1 MAPTDFP
8 ALVKAWRGGDEPAS
22 AVPALL
28 ATLRRAL
35 GAATASAWRD
45 TDTDPH
51 APRWHEPPGAPAPA
65 GNAPALDVPLRA
77 DGEVVGRL
85 RVVAVSGAS
94 PFDDDARE
102 LAAFAADLLAQGLAR
117 DRLRQRA
124 ARLGEVGDMQRAILD
139 GADYAVI
146 ATDTQGVITSFNAA
160 ASRMLGYAPQEV
172 IGRHSPAIFHDPEE
186 VERRAAELSTQ
197 LAAPVPPGFEVFV
210 CRARRGEA
218 DEREWTYVRKDGS
231 RLPVRLSVTAVR
243 GGDGA
248 INGFMGIAADLSER
262 QLARE
267 NLRDSEARYH
277 SLFEG
282 TGDSIFL
289 MRGEQFVDCNP
300 ATLKM
305 FGCTREQIIG
315 QPPYRYSPEFQ
326 PDGRRSD
333 EKAVEKITAA
343 FGGTTQNFEW
353 LHCKYD
359 GTPFDAEVTLNV
371 VEIRGEPHLLATVRD
386 HSERKR
392 AEAELAL
399 SRRTL
404 LARNESLRLI
414 NQLSTRLHGSLEI
427 DKILAITVEALR
439 SLSPTPHV
447 AICLHEDGQ
456 PLRVA
461 ASRGFAAAALAE
473 GEANVA
479 ARGLHELALARKRL
493 LVSANFAGH
502 DALPAD
508 ARAALA
514 RAGAQ
519 SGVVSPLL
527 YRDIPLGSIVLLFE
541 QARVFGEIELDS
553 FTAIGNTVALAL
565 ASARHVDGLEYLAH
579 HDSLTGLPNRMFLHR
594 EFAAALAGADPT
606 RPGAVLMLLDLDRF
620 KEINDT
626 LGHHVGDKLLQ
637 QIGPR
642 LKSALRGETGAILCR
657 LGGDE
662 FALLVPGASTALRAQ
677 AIASEVLSALRQPY
691 LIEGMQLLIDASV
704 GIAFYPTDG
713 GDSHAL
719 LRSADVAMYEA
730 KRKGGGHALYDRSLD
745 QYTPERLSMIADLDG
760 AIRERQLVL
769 HYQPKLDL
777 RDGRHCGFEALVR
790 WDHPRLG
797 LLEPDSFL
805 PLAELGE
812 TIHPLTDLVL
822 DLALAQLR
830 RWHDEGLSCSIAVNL
845 SARNL
850 IDDRCEAT
858 LRELLVKYRVEPSSL
873 ELEITETALM
883 HDPDQAAERLD
894 RIAALGV
901 RIAIDD
907 YGTGY
912 SSLGYLHRLPIHAL
926 KIDRLFVRNLA
937 GNEHD
942 AIIVRSTVAL
952 AHSLGLE
959 VVAEG
964 VEDARTRELLQ
975 GMGCDQIQGYY
986 LSRPLPPEQLG
997 RFLHE
1002 TVH

>member
-1 MAPTDFP
+1 MSDSDYP
-8 ALVKAWRGGDEPAS
+8 ALVRAWRGGDDA
-22 AVPALL
+22 AIAAPALL
-28 ATLRRAL
+28 AELRRAL
-35 GAATASAWRD
+35 GAASATVRGAGAD
-45 TDTDPH
+45 AGSPL
-51 APRWHEPPGAPAPA
+51 WHDPPGAPPAP
-65 GNAPALDVPLRA
+65 PTFELPLQA
-77 DGEVVGRL
+77 DGEMLGRL
-85 RVVAVSGAS
+85 QVGAAART
-94 PFDDDARE
+94 DAGSRA
-102 LAAFAADLLAQGLAR
+102 LAEFAASLLAQGLAR
-117 DRLRQRA
+117 ERLRQRN
-124 ARLGEVGDMQRAILD
+124 ARLGEIGEMQQAILD

-146 ATDTQGVITSFNAA
+146 ATDTAGLVTSFNAA
-160 ASRMLGYAPQEV
+160 ASRMLGYAPGEV
-172 IGRHSPAIFHDPEE
+172 IGRHTPAIFHDPDEIG
-186 VERRAAELSTQ
+186 RRAAELTTE
-197 LAAPVPPGFEVFV
+197 LGTPVPPGFEVFV
-210 CRARRGEA
+210 CHARRGEA

-231 RLPVRLSVTAVR
+231 RLPVRLSITAVR
-243 GGDGA
+243 DADGA
-248 INGFMGIAADLSER
+248 LTGFMGIAADLTER

-267 NLRDSEARYH
+267 SLRDSEARYH
-277 SLFEG
+277 TLFEG

-300 ATLKM
+300 ATLRM

-315 QPPYRYSPEFQ
+315 QPPYRFSPERQ

-343 FGGTTQNFEW
+343 FGGTTQVFEW

-427 DKILAITVEALR
+427 DKILAITREALR
-439 SLSPTPHV
+439 SLTPTPHV
-447 AICLHEDGQ
+447 AICLHEDDQ

-461 ASRGFAAAALAE
+461 TSEGFAVDALPV
-473 GEANVA
+473 GEAGVA
-479 ARGLHELALARKRL
+479 AQGLHALALARRRL

-502 DALPAD
+502 DALPAE

-527 YRDIPLGSIVLLFE
+527 YRDIPLGSIMLLFE

-594 EFAAALAGADPT
+594 EFSAALAASDPA

-642 LKSALRGETGAILCR
+642 LKSGIGGEPGIVCR

-662 FALLVPGASTALRAQ
+662 FALLLTGVSTPLRAQ
-677 AIASEVLSALRQPY
+677 AVAGEVLAALRAPY
-691 LIEGMQLLIDASV
+691 LIEGMQLLIDASI
-704 GIAFYPTDG
+704 GIAFYPADG

-719 LRSADVAMYEA
+719 LRSSDVAMYEA

-745 QYTPERLSMIADLDG
+745 QNTPERLAMIADLDT
-760 AIRERQLVL
+760 AIRERQLLL

-777 RDGRHCGFEALVR
+777 HDGTHCGFEALVR
-790 WDHPRLG
+790 WEHPRLG

-812 TIHPLTDLVL
+812 SIHPLTDLVL
-822 DLALAQLR
+822 DLALEQLR
-830 RWHDEGLSCSIAVNL
+830 RWHDTGLKCSVSINL

-850 IDDRCEAT
+850 IDDRCLQT
-858 LRELLVKYRVEPSSL
+858 LRDLLARHGVDPSFV

-901 RIAIDD
+901 RISIDD

-926 KIDRLFVRNLA
+926 KIDRLFVRNMA

-952 AHSLGLE
+952 AHSLGLQ

-964 VEDARTRELLQ
+964 VEDLRTREMLQ

-997 RFLHE
+997 RFLG

>member
-1 MAPTDFP
+1 MAATDYS
-8 ALVKAWRGGDEPAS
+8 ALLRAWRSGDDPAT

-28 ATLRRAL
+28 AALRRAL
-35 GAATASAWRD
+35 GAAAANAWRAQ
-45 TDTDPH
+45 DTDPD
-51 APRWHEPPGAPAPA
+51 APRWRDPPGAVARA
-65 GNAPALDVPLRA
+65 DGASIDVELRA
-77 DGEVVGRL
+77 DGDTLGRL
-85 RVVAVSGAS
+85 RVDPAPGAAAW
-94 PFDDDARE
+94 DEDARA
-102 LAAFAADLLAQGLAR
+102 LAAAAADLLAQGFAR
-117 DRLRQRA
+117 ERLRQRC
-124 ARLGEVGDMQRAILD
+124 ARLGEMAHLQQSILD
-139 GADYAVI
+139 GADYGVI
-146 ATDTQGVITSFNAA
+146 ATDPNGLVTAFNAA
-160 ASRMLGYAPQEV
+160 ASRLLGYAPDEV
-172 IGRHSPAIFHDPEE
+172 ISRHSAALFHDPEE
-186 VERRAAELSTQ
+186 VAQRAADLSRERGSDV
-197 LAAPVPPGFEVFV
+197 APGFEAVV
-210 CRARRGEA
+210 CRARGGGA
-218 DEREWTYVRKDGS
+218 DEREWTWVRKDGA
-231 RLPVRLSVTAVR
+231 RVPVRLSVTAMR
-243 GGDGA
+243 AADGA
-248 INGFMGIAADLSER
+248 LTGFMGIAADLTGEK
-262 QLARE
+262 LARE
-267 NLRDSEARYH
+267 SLRDSEARYH

-282 TGDSIFL
+282 TGDSIFV

-343 FGGTTQNFEW
+343 FGGTTQVFEW

-427 DKILAITVEALR
+427 DRILATTLEALR
-439 SLSPTPHV
+439 SLTPTPHV
-447 AICLHEDGQ
+447 AICLHEDGK

-461 ASRGFAAAALAE
+461 ASAGFAAATLPV
-473 GEANVA
+473 GEAGVA
-479 ARGLHELALARKRL
+479 AHGLHALALARRRL

-502 DALPAD
+502 DALPAE

-527 YRDIPLGSIVLLFE
+527 YRDIPLGSVILLFE
-541 QARVFGEIELDS
+541 QPRVFGEIELDS

-565 ASARHVDGLEYLAH
+565 ASARHVDGLDYLAH

-594 EFAAALAGADPT
+594 EFATALAGADPS
-606 RPGAVLMLLDLDRF
+606 RPGALLMLLDLDRF

-642 LKSALRGETGAILCR
+642 LKSALGGENDAVLCR

-662 FALLVPGASTALRAQ
+662 FALLVPGATSPLRAQ
-677 AIASEVLSALRQPY
+677 AIANELLLALRQPY
-691 LIEGMQLLIDASV
+691 LIEGMQLLIDASI
-704 GIAFYPTDG
+704 GIAFYPSDG

-719 LRSADVAMYEA
+719 LRSADVAMYDA

-745 QYTPERLSMIADLDG
+745 QYTPERLSLVAELDA
-760 AIRERQLVL
+760 AIRARQLIL
-769 HYQPKLDL
+769 HYQPKQDL
-777 RDGRHCGFEALVR
+777 RDGANCGFEALVR
-790 WDHPRLG
+790 WEHPRLG
-797 LLEPDSFL
+797 LLQPEAFL
-805 PLAELGE
+805 PMAELGE

-830 RWHDEGLSCSIAVNL
+830 RWHDTGVRCTVAVNL

-850 IDDRCEAT
+850 IDDRCVGT
-858 LRELLVKYRVEPSSL
+858 LRTLIDKHGVDPAFL

-883 HDPDQAAERLD
+883 LDPDQAAARLD

-907 YGTGY
+907 YGTGW

-926 KIDRLFVRNLA
+926 KIDRLFVRNMA

-952 AHSLGLE
+952 AHSLGLQ

-964 VEDARTRELLQ
+964 VEDARTRELLR
-975 GMGCDQIQGYY
+975 GMGCDQIQGYF

-997 RFLHE
+997 RFLGS
-1002 TVH
+1002 VH

>member
-1 MAPTDFP
+1 
-8 ALVKAWRGGDEPAS
+8 
-22 AVPALL
+22 
-28 ATLRRAL
+28 
-35 GAATASAWRD
+35 
-45 TDTDPH
+45 
-51 APRWHEPPGAPAPA
+51 
-65 GNAPALDVPLRA
+65 
-77 DGEVVGRL
+77 
-85 RVVAVSGAS
+85 
-94 PFDDDARE
+94 
-102 LAAFAADLLAQGLAR
+102 
-117 DRLRQRA
+117 
-124 ARLGEVGDMQRAILD
+124 
-139 GADYAVI
+139 
-146 ATDTQGVITSFNAA
+146 
-160 ASRMLGYAPQEV
+160 
-172 IGRHSPAIFHDPEE
+172 
-186 VERRAAELSTQ
+186 
-197 LAAPVPPGFEVFV
+197 
-210 CRARRGEA
+210 
-218 DEREWTYVRKDGS
+218 
-231 RLPVRLSVTAVR
+231 
-243 GGDGA
+243 
-248 INGFMGIAADLSER
+248 MGIAADLTEQAR
-262 QLARE
+262 ARE
-267 NLRDSEARYH
+267 SLRDSEARYH
-277 SLFEG
+277 TLFEG

-315 QPPYRYSPEFQ
+315 QPPYRFSPEFQ

-414 NQLSTRLHGSLEI
+414 NQLSTRLHGSLELE
-427 DKILAITVEALR
+427 KILATTLEALR
-439 SLSPTPHV
+439 SLTPQPHV
-447 AICLHEDGQ
+447 AICLHEEGRA
-456 PLRVA
+456 LRVA
-461 ASRGFAAAALAE
+461 ASAGFAEAALPVGAAGEAAE
-473 GEANVA
+473 G
-479 ARGLHELALARKRL
+479 LHALALARKRL

-502 DALPAD
+502 DALQPG

-519 SGVVSPLL
+519 SGVVAPLL
-527 YRDIPLGSIVLLFE
+527 YRDVPLGSILLLFS

-565 ASARHVDGLEYLAH
+565 ASARHVDGLDYLAH
-579 HDSLTGLPNRMFLHR
+579 HDSLTGLPNRMYLHR
-594 EFAAALAGADPT
+594 EFAAALAAADPA

-626 LGHHVGDKLLQ
+626 LGHHVGDTLLQ

-642 LKSALRGETGAILCR
+642 LKSALGGEPQAVLCR

-662 FALLVPGASTALRAQ
+662 FTLLLPGTSTALRAQ
-677 AIASEVLSALRQPY
+677 AIASELLLALRQPY

-704 GIAFYPTDG
+704 GIAFYPSDG

-745 QYTPERLSMIADLDG
+745 QYTPERLSMISELDS

-777 RDGRHCGFEALVR
+777 HNGTHCGFEALVR
-790 WDHPRLG
+790 WEHPRRG
-797 LLEPDSFL
+797 LLQPDAFL
-805 PLAELGE
+805 GLAELGE
-812 TIHPLTDLVL
+812 SIHPLTELVL
-822 DLALAQLR
+822 DLALEQLR
-830 RWHDEGLSCSIAVNL
+830 RWHDAGFRCAVSVNL

-850 IDDRCEAT
+850 VDDRCEST
-858 LRELLVKYRVEPSSL
+858 LREMLERHGVDPAQL

-883 HDPDQAAERLD
+883 HDPDQAAARLD

-926 KIDRLFVRNLA
+926 KIDRLFVKNMA

-952 AHSLGLE
+952 AHSLGLQ

-964 VEDARTRELLQ
+964 VEDAETRELLQ
-975 GMGCDQIQGYY
+975 GMGCDQIQGFY
-986 LSRPLPPEQLG
+986 LSRPLPPDELG
-997 RFLHE
+997 RFLGPAH
-1002 TVH
+1002 

>member
-1 MAPTDFP
+1 MAQIDYP
-8 ALVKAWRGGDEPAS
+8 ALLRAWRGGDDLAT
-22 AVPALL
+22 AAPALL
-28 ATLRRAL
+28 EALRDQL
-35 GAATASAWRD
+35 GARAAALW
-45 TDTDPH
+45 PEAPEAE
-51 APRWHEPPGAPAPA
+51 APRWRCPPDQALATEPHALRLPLRVDGTAFGVLQLDPAPGAAPWTDAAREAA
-65 GNAPALDVPLRA
+65 GFAAQWLAQALA
-77 DGEVVGRL
+77 GERL
-85 RVVAVSGAS
+85 RE
-94 PFDDDARE
+94 RN
-102 LAAFAADLLAQGLAR
+102 
-117 DRLRQRA
+117 
-124 ARLGEVGDMQRAILD
+124 ARLAELGDLQQAILD

-146 ATDTQGVITSFNAA
+146 ATDTQGVITSFNAS
-160 ASRMLGYAPQEV
+160 ASRLLGYAPAEV
-172 IGRHSPAIFHDPEE
+172 IGRHTPALFHDADE
-186 VERRAAELSTQ
+186 VERRAVELTAEL
-197 LAAPVPPGFEVFV
+197 ARPIEPGFEVFV
-210 CRARRGEA
+210 CHARRGEA
-218 DEREWTYVRKDGS
+218 DEREWTFVRKDGG
-231 RLPVRLSVTAVR
+231 RIPVRLSVTAVR
-243 GGDGA
+243 DAAGA
-248 INGFMGIAADLSER
+248 HTGFMGIAADLTER
-262 QLARE
+262 QQARE
-267 NLRDSEARYH
+267 SLRDSEARYH

-300 ATLKM
+300 ATLRM

-333 EKAVEKITAA
+333 EKALEKIGAA
-343 FGGTTQNFEW
+343 FGGRTQNFEW
-353 LHCKYD
+353 LHCRYD

-427 DKILAITVEALR
+427 DKILAITREALR
-439 SLSPTPHV
+439 GLTPTPHV
-447 AICLHEDGQ
+447 AICLHEADR

-461 ASRGFAAAALAE
+461 ASEGFAAEAVPPGEASHVAIALHDAALA
-473 GEANVA
+473 
-479 ARGLHELALARKRL
+479 RRRL

-508 ARAALA
+508 VRTALA

-527 YRDIPLGSIVLLFE
+527 YRDIPLGSIALLFE
-541 QARVFGEIELDS
+541 QPRVFGEIELDS

-594 EFAAALAGADPT
+594 EFAPTLAGADPAQ
-606 RPGAVLMLLDLDRF
+606 PGAALMLLDLDRF

-642 LKSALRGETGAILCR
+642 LNGVLGDEPGIVCR

-662 FALLVPGASTALRAQ
+662 FALLLPQAADAARAVSRAQ
-677 AIASEVLSALRQPY
+677 ALLAAVRAPY
-691 LIEGMQLLIDASV
+691 LIEGMQLLIDASL
-704 GIAFYPTDG
+704 GIAFYPADG

-730 KRKGGGHALYDRSLD
+730 KRRGGGHALYDRSLD
-745 QYTPERLSMIADLDG
+745 QNTPERLAMIADLDR
-760 AIRERQLVL
+760 AIRARELCL

-777 RDGRHCGFEALVR
+777 RDGCHCGFEALVR
-790 WDHPRLG
+790 WEHPRLG
-797 LLEPDSFL
+797 LLQPDSFL

-830 RWHDEGLSCSIAVNL
+830 VWHDAGTPCSVSVNL

-850 IDDRCEAT
+850 IDDRCLAT
-858 LRELLVKYRVEPSSL
+858 LRGLLETHGVDPASL

-883 HDPDQAAERLD
+883 HDPDLAAARLD

-926 KIDRLFVRNLA
+926 KIDRLFVRGLA

-952 AHSLGLE
+952 AHGLGLV

-964 VEDARTRELLQ
+964 VEDAHTCDLLE
-975 GMGCDQIQGYY
+975 GMGCDIVQGYH
-986 LSRPLPPEQLG
+986 LSRPLPADQVG
-997 RFLHE
+997 AFLPPR
-1002 TVH
+1002 VH